1 VVANRQHSVL
11 LVDDERVL
19 ADTVAY
25 NFRREGY
32 RVLLA
37 ADGEQGLRVARAER
51 PNIIVLDI
59 MLPRLDGFEVCRILR
74 RETDVPIL
82 MLTAREGEAD
92 TVLGLE
98 LGADDYLTKPFSMRE
113 LLARVKAML
122 RRSEAVHARADG
134 IPVRSPLEVGDL
146 RIDAT
151 RHAVEWRG
159 QSLDLTPKEF
169 DLLLF
174 FARHQGA
181 VLNRTLLLER
191 VWGYEV
197 PIDTRTVDVHVRW
210 LREKLEVDPS
220 KPRHLQTVRGI
231 GYRLVL

>member
-1 VVANRQHSVL
+1 MAAHRQHIVL
-11 LVDDERVL
+11 LVDDERIL

-25 NFRREGY
+25 NLRREGY

-51 PNIIVLDI
+51 PHLIILDI
-59 MLPRLDGFEVCRILR
+59 MLPRLDGFEVCRVLR

-82 MLTAREGEAD
+82 MLTARDGEAD

-122 RRSEAVHARADG
+122 RRSEAVRARADG
-134 IPVRSPLEVGDL
+134 VPARAPLEIGEL

-174 FARHQGA
+174 FARHHGA
-181 VLNRTLLLER
+181 VLNRALLLEH

-210 LREKLEVDPS
+210 LREKLEADPS
-220 KPRHLQTVRGI
+220 KPQHLQTVRGI